1 MVPVD
6 HKTLIDVLGTTG
18 GPVCA
23 NPSGALTKALQD
35 QQLSNGAATVG
46 SRPIRVDRQVFY
58 GEELVVSVYCPAK
71 LAALRTYVNGNAYY
85 RVIRK

>member
-1 MVPVD
+1 M
-6 HKTLIDVLGTTG
+6 LGTTG

-58 GEELVVSVYCPAK
+58 GEELVVIRCTARRSSPRY
-71 LAALRTYVNGNAYY
+71 RTYVNGNAYY
-85 RVIRK
+85 PVIRK